1 MLAGI
6 VLSGV
11 LIGCSAASHTAPAPH
26 EHLPS
31 DSTALAAI
39 YDAAIDEAAALNE
52 KAVAPL
58 TPVTPHNDTLR
69 QYTDTTGTRW
79 VQVVTWTDQ
88 PHLSDNAR
96 HATPGDTVRVE
107 SDVWTTL
114 VPAVQQFCTS
124 LPDEAL
130 ERRLEQRLGLPP
142 YVGYTHFFTFWV
154 DAESL
159 FRPCPNPST
168 SNPHCWPDGPQP
180 HTRLHATE
188 AHRSWLADQ
197 FAFAHEPGGY
207 PFTGLGYTYDWGHP
221 NDPVGFSE
229 FVVPA
234 DTTIRLVAV
243 EGTTSYCAGN
253 P

>member
-1 MLAGI
+1 MLVGI

-39 YDAAIDEAAALNE
+39 YNTAIEEAATLDAA
-52 KAVAPL
+52 AVAPL

-69 QYTDTTGTRW
+69 QKTDTTGTRW
-79 VQVVTWTDQ
+79 IQVVTWTDS
-88 PHLSDNAR
+88 PHLAEAHHNA
-96 HATPGDTVRVE
+96 APGDTLRVA

-114 VPAVQQFCTS
+114 VPAVQQFCNA
-124 LPDEAL
+124 LPDDARD
-130 ERRLEQRLGLPP
+130 RRLEQRLGLPP
-142 YVGYTHFFTFWV
+142 YAGYTHFITFWV
-154 DAESL
+154 DVQSL

-168 SNPHCWPDGPQP
+168 TNAHCWPQDPQP
-180 HTRLHATE
+180 NARLRATN
-188 AHRSWLADQ
+188 AHRTWLADQ
-197 FAFAHEPGGY
+197 FAFAHQPGGY

-221 NDPVGFSE
+221 TDPVGFSE

-234 DTTIRLVAV
+234 DATIRLVAV
-243 EGTTSYCAGN
+243 ESTTSYCAGN